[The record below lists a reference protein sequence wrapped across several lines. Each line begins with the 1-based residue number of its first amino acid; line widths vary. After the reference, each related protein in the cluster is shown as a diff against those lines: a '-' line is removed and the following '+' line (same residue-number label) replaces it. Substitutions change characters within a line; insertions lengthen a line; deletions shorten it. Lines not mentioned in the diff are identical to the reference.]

1 MAIDVTVEQPIAAPR
16 EAVAAF
22 AMDPAN
28 DRRWIG
34 ALTEVRT
41 LTDGPVGPGTRV
53 QRTASFLGRR
63 IEYVN
68 EITEL
73 EPGRRLAMRSVKA
86 PFPLQVAYEFED
98 TPGGGT
104 LARIRTG
111 GETGRYYAF
120 AGPLLATMVRRGVAR
135 DLRALTGLM
144 E

>member
-1 MAIDVTVEQPIAAPR
+1 MSVDVTVEQQIARPR
-16 EAVAAF
+16 EQVAAF
-22 AMDPAN
+22 AMDPRN

-41 LTDGPVGPGTRV
+41 LTDGPVGPGTQV
-53 QRTASFLGRR
+53 QRVARFLGRR

-86 PFPLQVAYEFED
+86 PFPLQVTYEFED
-98 TPGGGT
+98 APGGS

-111 GETGRYYAF
+111 GETGRFYAF
-120 AGPLLATMVRRGVAR
+120 AGPLLSAMVKRGVAR
-135 DLRALTGLM
+135 DLRMLARALD
-144 E
+144 

>member
-1 MAIDVTVEQPIAAPR
+1 MAIDTRAVIDVARPR
-16 EAVAAF
+16 QQVAAYLR
-22 AMDPAN
+22 DPGN
-28 DRRWIG
+28 DPRWIG
-34 ALTEVRT
+34 GLRSARLLT
-41 LTDGPVGPGTRV
+41 GPPVDVGSRV
-53 QRTASFLGRR
+53 ERVASFLGRR

-86 PFPLQVAYEFED
+86 PFPLRVTYEFED
-98 TPGGGT
+98 AAGGGT

-120 AGPLLATMVRRGVAR
+120 AGPLLGAMVKRGVAR
-135 DLRALTGLM
+135 DLRTLRHVL